1 LARGRQP
8 ISIFYYKNYYCN
20 TKNRKARLGGAL
32 VSYEGLTN
40 SIRPLSEQSLQTR
53 VLCIR
58 GATNLILKINVKLVG
73 GQEVFGGK
81 HTGTKAAS
89 TAMAWLPIND
99 HA

>member
-1 LARGRQP
+1 VGYTHFSTFEFA
-8 ISIFYYKNYYCN
+8 
-20 TKNRKARLGGAL
+20 
-32 VSYEGLTN
+32 N
-40 SIRPLSEQSLQTR
+40 SIHPLSEQSLQTR

-58 GATNLILKINVKLVG
+58 GATDLILKINVKLVG